1 MDALWLCN
9 RLLKVMKKR
18 EDQIGQILLN
28 NELADMAQYR
38 NLMGEIAA
46 LGIVSQEIKEILEKG
61 TEDDDYGTILT
72 GTFTEEKT
80 EAEESKA

>member
-9 RLLKVMKKR
+9 RLVKVIKKR
-18 EDQIGQILLN
+18 EDQIGQVLLN

>member
-9 RLLKVMKKR
+9 RLVKVIKKR
-18 EDQIGQILLN
+18 EDQIGQVLLN

-72 GTFTEEKT
+72 GTFAEEKT
-80 EAEESKA
+80 EPEESKA

>member
-61 TEDDDYGTILT
+61 TEDDDHGTILT
-72 GTFTEEKT
+72 GTFAKETT
-80 EAEESKA
+80 GTEESKA

>member
-9 RLLKVMKKR
+9 RLVKVIKKR
-18 EDQIGQILLN
+18 EDQIGQVLLN

-46 LGIVSQEIKEILEKG
+46 LGIVSQEIKEILISQN
-61 TEDDDYGTILT
+61 IL
-72 GTFTEEKT
+72 
-80 EAEESKA
+80 

>member
-9 RLLKVMKKR
+9 RLVKVIRKR
-18 EDQIGQILLN
+18 EDQIGQVLLN